1 MIESYIQK
9 TRIENRLPV
18 AREGLPFIIPGLV
31 ITLLLFFLGLLYVAV
46 PMGLLTLFTLYF
58 FRDPDRTGNA
68 GDGAVFSPA
77 DGTIIDVRRLE
88 GPDNLMGSPAMKI
101 SIFMSVFNVHVNR
114 IPFKGKISKIN
125 YNSGKFFN
133 ASFDKASEQN
143 ERNSITLDTENGH
156 RIVFVQIAGLIARR
170 IVCWIKEGDAVEA
183 GQRFGLIR
191 FGSRVDVYL
200 SAEANINVRLRE
212 KVKAGKTV
220 IGYLA

>member
-1 MIESYIQK
+1 MIESNIQK
-9 TRIENRLPV
+9 TRIENILPV
-18 AREGLPFIIPGLV
+18 AREGLPFIIPGLIV
-31 ITLLLFFLGLLYVAV
+31 TLLLVFFDLPYVAV
-46 PMGLLTLFTLYF
+46 PIGFLTLFTIYF

-68 GDGAVFSPA
+68 GEGAVLSPA

-88 GPDNLMGSPAMKI
+88 GPDNLMGAPAMKI

-143 ERNSITLDTENGH
+143 ERNGLTLDTENGQ

-170 IVCWIKEGDAVEA
+170 IVCWVKEGDVVDA

-200 SAEANINVRLRE
+200 PVESRINVRLRE
-212 KVKAGKTV
+212 KVKAGRTI
-220 IGYLA
+220 IGYLP

>member
-1 MIESYIQK
+1 MVESYIQK
-9 TRIENRLPV
+9 TRIENILPV
-18 AREGLPFIIPGLV
+18 AREGLPFIIPGLL

-46 PMGLLTLFTLYF
+46 PLGLLTLFTIYF
-58 FRDPDRTGNA
+58 FRDPDRIGTGEE
-68 GDGAVFSPA
+68 GAVFSPA
-77 DGTIIDVRRLE
+77 DGTIIDIRRFE
-88 GPDNLMGSPAMKI
+88 GSDNLMGEPAMKI

-143 ERNSITLDTENGH
+143 ERNGITLDTGNGQ

-170 IVCWIKEGDAVEA
+170 IVCWVKDGDDVEA

-200 SAEANINVRLRE
+200 PVVSRINVRLSER
-212 KVKAGKTV
+212 VKAGKTI
-220 IGYLA
+220 IGYLP

>member
-1 MIESYIQK
+1 MVESYIKK

-18 AREGLPFIIPGLV
+18 AREGLPFIIPGL
-31 ITLLLFFLGLLYVAV
+31 IIALLLFFFGWCYAAV
-46 PMGLLTLFTLYF
+46 PMGLLTLFTIYF

-68 GDGAVFSPA
+68 GDGAVLSPA
-77 DGTIIDVRRLE
+77 DGTIIDIRRLE
-88 GPDNLMGSPAMKI
+88 GLGNLMGAPAMKV

-114 IPFKGKISKIN
+114 IPFKGKISKIS

-133 ASFDKASEQN
+133 ASFDKASELN
-143 ERNSITLDTENGH
+143 ERNGITLDTENGQ

-170 IVCWIKEGDAVEA
+170 IVCWVKEGNAVDA

-200 SAEANINVRLRE
+200 PAESRINVRMKDR
-212 KVKAGKTV
+212 VKAGESI
-220 IGYLA
+220 IGYLP